1 MKKILMLLAM
11 LTSLPA
17 SAETL
22 LRCEGIDGNAFYVG
36 EKSWVKDGGKS
47 IKLNLVK
54 NGKDFDVLIGDTG
67 GLETISNMGGDVY
80 PLGSTDGLFTILA
93 AYGGGHAE
101 LYTFDLQRKKLF
113 LSQHK
118 TLGMIK
124 KVAAYKGDCF

>member
-1 MKKILMLLAM
+1 LWQALAISWRYAMKKILIILAI

-54 NGKDFDVLIGDTG
+54 NGKDYDVLIGDTG
-67 GLETISNMGGDVY
+67 RPD
-80 PLGSTDGLFTILA
+80 
-93 AYGGGHAE
+93 
-101 LYTFDLQRKKLF
+101 TFF
-113 LSQHK
+113 
-118 TLGMIK
+118 I
-124 KVAAYKGDCF
+124 

>member
-1 MKKILMLLAM
+1 MKKTLMLLVVFI
-11 LTSLPA
+11 SLPA
-17 SAETL
+17 SAETV
-22 LRCEGIDGNAFYVG
+22 LRCAGIDGNAFYVG
-36 EKSWVKDGGKS
+36 EKSWVKDGGAG

-54 NGKDFDVLIGDTG
+54 NGNDYDVLIGDAG
-67 GLETISNMGGDVY
+67 GLETIRNMGGDVY

-118 TLGMIK
+118 TLGLIK
-124 KVAAYKGDCF
+124 KVAAYQGDCF